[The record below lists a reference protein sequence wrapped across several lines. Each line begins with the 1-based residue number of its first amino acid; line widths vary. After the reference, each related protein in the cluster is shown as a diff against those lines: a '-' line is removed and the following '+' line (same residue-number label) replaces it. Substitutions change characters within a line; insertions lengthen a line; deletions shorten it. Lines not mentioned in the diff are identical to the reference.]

1 MKRNDNDAEVVHEFD
16 YTQDDFER
24 LRTLVF
30 EQTGIKLSDH
40 KQEMLYSRLARR
52 LRALHLQS
60 FADYYGF
67 LTSIDGE
74 QELTLF
80 ANAITTNLTFF
91 FRENHHF
98 EYLEAEALPILL
110 ERNQDSRRLR
120 IWSAGCASGEEPY
133 SIAMILQEQLP
144 PFWDAK
150 ILATD
155 LDSSA
160 VARAQ
165 RGIYSM
171 EQLSRLNPQ
180 QLESGFIQLNAEEYQ
195 VNKNLKKLIV
205 FKQLNLMQAWKMRGP
220 FDMIFCRNV
229 MIYFD
234 KPTQRLLVDR
244 FANLMATQAYLLIG
258 HSESLFKVSDRFR
271 LVKQTIYTKEH

>member
-1 MKRNDNDAEVVHEFD
+1 MKQSDADIVREFD
-16 YTQDDFER
+16 YTKDDFER
-24 LRTLVF
+24 LRALVF
-30 EQTGIKLSDH
+30 THTGIKLSDH
-40 KQEMLYSRLARR
+40 KHEMLYSRLARR
-52 LRALHLQS
+52 LRALHLQR
-60 FADYYGF
+60 FTDYYDF
-67 LTSIDGE
+67 LTSVDGE
-74 QELTLF
+74 QELANF
-80 ANAITTNLTFF
+80 ANAISTNLTFF
-91 FRENHHF
+91 FRESHHF
-98 EYLEAEALPILL
+98 DYLQDTVLPTLL
-110 ERNQDSRRLR
+110 ERNQESRRLR

-165 RGIYSM
+165 QGVYTM
-171 EQLSRLNPQ
+171 EQLSRLSEQ
-180 QLESGFIQLNAEEYQ
+180 QLASGFIRLNTEEYQ
-195 VNKNLKKLIV
+195 VKNTIKNLIV

-220 FDMIFCRNV
+220 FDIVFCRNV

-244 FANLMATQAYLLIG
+244 FANLMANQAYLLIG
-258 HSESLFKVSDRFR
+258 HSESLFKVSDRFQ
-271 LVKQTIYTKEH
+271 LVKQTIYTKTY